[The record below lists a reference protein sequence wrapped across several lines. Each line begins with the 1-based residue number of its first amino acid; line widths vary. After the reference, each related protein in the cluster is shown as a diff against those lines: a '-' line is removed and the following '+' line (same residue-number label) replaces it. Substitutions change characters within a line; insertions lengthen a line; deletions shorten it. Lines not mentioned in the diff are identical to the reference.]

1 MSAGAAEATFSH
13 NIKSV
18 LSWSDALSG
27 EQSGLYENGV
37 RNEFSAV
44 QETSE
49 TTCPVSTDLALVWF
63 GLGSGLGQKRLG
75 SGLGSGLGRG
85 LGFAFDL
92 RRESSPSSP

>member
-49 TTCPVSTDLALVWF
+49 TTCPVSTEVSRL
-63 GLGSGLGQKRLG
+63 SG
-75 SGLGSGLGRG
+75 
-85 LGFAFDL
+85 
-92 RRESSPSSP
+92 

>member
-1 MSAGAAEATFSH
+1 MPAGAAEATFSY

-44 QETSE
+44 QTSE
-49 TTCPVSTDLALVWF
+49 MTCPVSTDLAPVWVRVRV
-63 GLGSGLGQKRLG
+63 GAEEVGVGARVRVRARVGVRL
-75 SGLGSGLGRG
+75 
-85 LGFAFDL
+85 
-92 RRESSPSSP
+92 